1 MGTEESLKQI
11 AGMLLELNEDR
22 SIPRNIK
29 RGAKEAVTEW
39 LLNTS
44 KDIDVRIF
52 SAINIL
58 EEQVDD
64 PNIPMHARTQIYNI
78 ITQLETLNASLK

>member
-1 MGTEESLKQI
+1 MTTEESLKRI

-29 RGAKEAVTEW
+29 RGAKEAATEW

-64 PNIPMHARTQIYNI
+64 PNIPLHARTQIYNI

>member
-1 MGTEESLKQI
+1 MNTEDSLKRI
-11 AGMLLELNEDR
+11 AEMLFDLNEDR

-29 RGAKEAVTEW
+29 RGAKQAASEW
-39 LLNTS
+39 LLNTT
-44 KDIDVRIF
+44 KDFDVRIY

-78 ITQLETLNASLK
+78 ITQLETLHSSIS

>member
-11 AGMLLELNEDR
+11 AGMLLDLTEDR

-29 RGAKEAVTEW
+29 RGAKEAATEW

>member
-1 MGTEESLKQI
+1 MNIEESLKQVSE
-11 AGMLLELNEDR
+11 MLLELTEDR

-29 RGAKEAVTEW
+29 RGAKEAATEW
-39 LLNTS
+39 LLNKS

-78 ITQLETLNASLK
+78 ITQLETLNASI

>member
-1 MGTEESLKQI
+1 MDIEESLKEI
-11 AGMLLELNEDR
+11 AEMLLELNEDK

-29 RGAKEAVTEW
+29 RGAKEAATEW

-44 KDIDVRIF
+44 KDVDVRIF
-52 SAINIL
+52 SAVSIL

-64 PNIPMHARTQIYNI
+64 PNIPLHARTQIYNI
-78 ITQLETLNASLK
+78 ITQLETLNASLH

>member
-11 AGMLLELNEDR
+11 AGMLLDLTEDR

>member
-1 MGTEESLKQI
+1 MDIEESLKEI
-11 AGMLLELNEDR
+11 AEMLLELNEDK

-29 RGAKEAVTEW
+29 RGAKEAATEW

-44 KDIDVRIF
+44 KDVDVRIF
-52 SAINIL
+52 SAISIL

-64 PNIPMHARTQIYNI
+64 PNIPLHARTQIYNI
-78 ITQLETLNASLK
+78 ITQLETLNASLH

>member
-1 MGTEESLKQI
+1 MAIEESLRQV
-11 AGMLLELNEDR
+11 AEMLLDLNEDR

-29 RGAKEAVTEW
+29 RGAKEAATEW

-44 KDIDVRIF
+44 KDVDVRIF

>member
-1 MGTEESLKQI
+1 MTTEESLKRI

-29 RGAKEAVTEW
+29 RGAKEAATEW